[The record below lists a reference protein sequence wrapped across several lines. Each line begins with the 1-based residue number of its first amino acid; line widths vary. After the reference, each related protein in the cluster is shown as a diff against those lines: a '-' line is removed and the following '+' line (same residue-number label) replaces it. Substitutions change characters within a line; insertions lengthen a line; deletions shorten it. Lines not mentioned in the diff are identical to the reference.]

1 MGPLTCLFQD
11 TVVALHA
18 LSRYG
23 AATFTRSGKA
33 AQVTIQSSGT
43 FSTKFQVENSNRL
56 LLQQVSLPEV
66 PGEYSISVTGEGCV
80 YLQVRFC
87 RQKVQS
93 HHGHW
98 KVLTQQMMGQIKEL
112 GKLGGVLE
120 KGKSQIFICSTDI
133 FEIQCS
139 PEKRRVPICF
149 GGTDSAPNLWW
160 TQSPHQL
167 PDLTECQVRPLT
179 ASCSSGYNSQSSH

>member
-23 AATFTRSGKA
+23 AATFTSARKA

-66 PGEYSISVTGEGCV
+66 PGEYSTLVYWSLCLGPSSPLLPDSEPYSPLMSLHQCHCLTVTLVILWIVPTATALTATVTGCPIGDNEG
-80 YLQVRFC
+80 
-87 RQKVQS
+87 
-93 HHGHW
+93 
-98 KVLTQQMMGQIKEL
+98 
-112 GKLGGVLE
+112 
-120 KGKSQIFICSTDI
+120 
-133 FEIQCS
+133 
-139 PEKRRVPICF
+139 
-149 GGTDSAPNLWW
+149 
-160 TQSPHQL
+160 
-167 PDLTECQVRPLT
+167 
-179 ASCSSGYNSQSSH
+179 